1 MTLPA
6 DYYNPRN
13 QALLND
19 PLPVFKKLQADDPC
33 HWCGPLKS
41 WVFTRYDDVRE
52 VLRDEA
58 ISADRLSPYFESL
71 PDAQRLGVK
80 DVVKYLNTWVAF
92 KDPPEHT
99 RLRGLLNKVFTPGA
113 IKNLR
118 PQIEQAV
125 DYLLEPLK
133 NTPHFDFIEEFAY
146 PLPANVIL
154 MMLGLPI
161 EDTKQLHK
169 WSTEMQ
175 PFIGGATTS
184 PDKYARAERGAQS
197 MAAYFRLAIKERESR
212 PTDDMLSKLI
222 ACRDQDDALT
232 EDEII
237 GTAILLL
244 FGGHETT
251 TNLIGNGV
259 RALLQF
265 PAALPP
271 VISDDQCIKP
281 AIEEIL
287 RYDGPT
293 LASVRLVK
301 KTHTRHGKELK
312 AGDRVFVMIHA
323 ANHDIEQ
330 FENPEIFD
338 ITRSPNPHL
347 TFNYGIHFCLGAP
360 LARLEGD
367 VAISRVVRTLPNLK
381 LAADHYDYMDTM
393 VMRGVRTMAVK
404 QDG

>member
-1 MTLPA
+1 MTVPA
-6 DYYNPRN
+6 DLYNPRD
-13 QALLND
+13 QSLLND
-19 PLPVFKKLQADDPC
+19 PLAVFQRLQQEDPC

-41 WVFTRYDDVRE
+41 WVFTRYDDVRD

-71 PDAQRLGVK
+71 PDSQRMGVRE
-80 DVVKYLNTWVAF
+80 VIKYLNTWIAF
-92 KDPPEHT
+92 KDPPDHT

-113 IKNLR
+113 IKSLR
-118 PQIEQAV
+118 PQVEQAV
-125 DYLLEPLK
+125 DHLLSPLK
-133 NTPHFDFIEEFAY
+133 DKPSFDFIEEFAY

-161 EDTKQLHK
+161 EDTKKLHE

-184 PDKYARAERGAQS
+184 PDKYTRAEKGAQQ
-197 MAAYFRLAIKERESR
+197 MAAYFRAAIRERESR
-212 PTDDMLSKLI
+212 PKDDMLSKLV
-222 ACRDQDDALT
+222 ACREQDDALT

-237 GTAILLL
+237 GTAILFL

-259 RALLQF
+259 RALLQH
-265 PAALPP
+265 PESTKALR
-271 VISDDQCIKP
+271 SDATLVKS
-281 AIEEIL
+281 AVEEIL
-287 RYDGPT
+287 RFDGPT

-301 KTHTRHGKELK
+301 TEHVRHGKTLK
-312 AGDRVFVMIHA
+312 AGDRVFVMIHG
-323 ANHDIEQ
+323 ANHDRDHFEQ
-330 FENPEIFD
+330 PEIFD
-338 ITRSPNPHL
+338 IHRSPNPHL

-367 VAISRVVRTLPNLK
+367 VAIGRAIDQLSTLE
-381 LAADHYDYMDTM
+381 LAATEYDYMDTM
-393 VMRGVRTMAVK
+393 VMRGARKMPVS
-404 QDG
+404 QS